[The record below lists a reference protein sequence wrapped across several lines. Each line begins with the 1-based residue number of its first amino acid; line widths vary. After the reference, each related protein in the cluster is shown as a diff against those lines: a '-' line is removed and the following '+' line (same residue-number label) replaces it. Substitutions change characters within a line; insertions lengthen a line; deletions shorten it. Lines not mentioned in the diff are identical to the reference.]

1 MISAPWPLAFFSL
14 FACHCVLLILWN
26 PRHRMRGSGWYCK
39 WHFHSQKKNARSIHH
54 GELAPISG
62 ICQGNIL
69 RWWLRFLWSVTSR
82 TILAGTGT
90 KITLRSDSVW
100 IRDWLETVL
109 NYDAINTGFP
119 FSKDSQKNLAN
130 DGNRSRGNWFDGLML
145 EEKN

>member
-1 MISAPWPLAFFSL
+1 MLHDLWRSFRCSPVTVSYWF
-14 FACHCVLLILWN
+14 CGILVTGWGAAVDIAN
-26 PRHRMRGSGWYCK
+26 DTSTHR
-39 WHFHSQKKNARSIHH
+39 KKNARSIHH